1 MGHDQAA
8 FQQEQNRRQQ
18 GFTSERI
25 TSDGLISDRLTS
37 KGLGGN
43 GLGGNGLASNGLG
56 GNRLDGNGLTSGE
69 LTSDGLGNAE
79 LGNAEFGSDGLGG
92 SRRSANRRGTGRQGR
107 DERGGGGRGGARLGT
122 SRRQGSVNVLVP
134 APPAPAQ
141 ELASCLEQLQRQ
153 WQRHGHL
160 AALWR
165 AWPRLAGPQLA
176 PHCQPLRLQAGRL
189 TVGAQPGPWLQ
200 ALQYSRHQ
208 LLGALRAAGFEL
220 REVRVEQC
228 HPGAQPRAASL
239 VEEEIWQRHPSRVD
253 GHGMVPCP
261 QCGCPAP
268 GGEVQLWGH
277 CSFCRRTALGQQQPP
292 QTSGPPPTSGQ
303 PQPNSDQP

>member
-8 FQQEQNRRQQ
+8 FHQQQNRRRR
-18 GFTSERI
+18 GLASDEFTS
-25 TSDGLISDRLTS
+25 D
-37 KGLGGN
+37 
-43 GLGGNGLASNGLG
+43 GLGGNGLASNGVG
-56 GNRLDGNGLTSGE
+56 SNGVSGGE
-69 LTSDGLGNAE
+69 L
-79 LGNAEFGSDGLGG
+79 GSGGLGG
-92 SRRSANRRGTGRQGR
+92 SRRSTNRRGPGREGGDGQGR
-107 DERGGGGRGGARLGT
+107 DERGGDGRGGGGKGGARLGT

-160 AALWR
+160 EALWR

-200 ALQYSRHQ
+200 ALQYNRHQ

-253 GHGMVPCP
+253 GRGMVPCP

-292 QTSGPPPTSGQ
+292 PTSGPPPATQ
-303 PQPNSDQP
+303 

>member
-8 FQQEQNRRQQ
+8 FHQEQNRRRR
-18 GFTSERI
+18 GLASDEF
-25 TSDGLISDRLTS
+25 TSDGLGS
-37 KGLGGN
+37 
-43 GLGGNGLASNGLG
+43 NGLASNGVGGGELG
-56 GNRLDGNGLTSGE
+56 SAELGSAELGSGE
-69 LTSDGLGNAE
+69 L
-79 LGNAEFGSDGLGG
+79 GSGGLGG
-92 SRRSANRRGTGRQGR
+92 SRRSTNRRGPGRKGGDGQGR
-107 DERGGGGRGGARLGT
+107 DERGGDGRGGGGRGGGGRGGPRLGT

-200 ALQYSRHQ
+200 ALQYNRHQ

-253 GHGMVPCP
+253 GRGMVPCP

-292 QTSGPPPTSGQ
+292 PTSG
-303 PQPNSDQP
+303 

>member
-8 FQQEQNRRQQ
+8 YHQEQNRRRR
-18 GFTSERI
+18 GLASDEFTS
-25 TSDGLISDRLTS
+25 D
-37 KGLGGN
+37 
-43 GLGGNGLASNGLG
+43 GLGGNGLASNGLS
-56 GNRLDGNGLTSGE
+56 SGE
-69 LTSDGLGNAE
+69 LGSGE
-79 LGNAEFGSDGLGG
+79 LGSGELGSGGLGG
-92 SRRSANRRGTGRQGR
+92 SRRSTNRRGPGREGGDGQGR
-107 DERGGGGRGGARLGT
+107 DERGGGKGGARPGI

-160 AALWR
+160 EALWR

-200 ALQYSRHQ
+200 ALQYNRHQ

-253 GHGMVPCP
+253 GRGMVPCP

-277 CSFCRRTALGQQQPP
+277 CSFCRRTALGQQQPTP
-292 QTSGPPPTSGQ
+292 TSGPPPTSGQ
-303 PQPNSDQP
+303 PQPNSDQPQPATQ

>member
-8 FQQEQNRRQQ
+8 FHQEQNRRRR
-18 GFTSERI
+18 GLA
-25 TSDGLISDRLTS
+25 SD
-37 KGLGGN
+37 GLGGN
-43 GLGGNGLASNGLG
+43 GLGSNGLASNGVG
-56 GNRLDGNGLTSGE
+56 GGE
-69 LTSDGLGNAE
+69 LGSAE
-79 LGNAEFGSDGLGG
+79 LGTADLGG
-92 SRRSANRRGTGRQGR
+92 SRRSTNRRGPGRKGGDGQGR
-107 DERGGGGRGGARLGT
+107 DERGGDGRGGGGKGGARLGT

-200 ALQYSRHQ
+200 ALQYNRHQ

-253 GHGMVPCP
+253 GRGMVPCP

-292 QTSGPPPTSGQ
+292 PTSGPPPATQ
-303 PQPNSDQP
+303 

>member
-1 MGHDQAA
+1 MGHDHAA
-8 FQQEQNRRQQ
+8 FHQEQTRPQQ
-18 GFTSERI
+18 GFTSDEF
-25 TSDGLISDRLTS
+25 TSD
-37 KGLGGN
+37 
-43 GLGGNGLASNGLG
+43 GLGGNGLASNGVG
-56 GNRLDGNGLTSGE
+56 SGE
-69 LTSDGLGNAE
+69 LSGSELGSAE
-79 LGNAEFGSDGLGG
+79 LAS
-92 SRRSANRRGTGRQGR
+92 SRRSTNRRGTGRQGGDGQGR
-107 DERGGGGRGGARLGT
+107 DGRGGGGKGGARLGT

-200 ALQYSRHQ
+200 ALQYNRHQ

-228 HPGAQPRAASL
+228 HPGTQPRAASL
-239 VEEEIWQRHPSRVD
+239 VEEEIWRRHPSRVD
-253 GHGMVPCP
+253 GRGMVPCP

-277 CSFCRRTALGQQQPP
+277 CSFCRRTALGQQQP
-292 QTSGPPPTSGQ
+292 TSGQ

>member
-8 FQQEQNRRQQ
+8 FHQQQNRRRR
-18 GFTSERI
+18 GMANDEFTS
-25 TSDGLISDRLTS
+25 D
-37 KGLGGN
+37 
-43 GLGGNGLASNGLG
+43 GLGGNGLASNGL
-56 GNRLDGNGLTSGE
+56 S
-69 LTSDGLGNAE
+69 SAE
-79 LGNAEFGSDGLGG
+79 LGSAELGSGGLGG
-92 SRRSANRRGTGRQGR
+92 SRRSTNRRGPGRKGGDGQGR
-107 DERGGGGRGGARLGT
+107 DERGGDGRGGGGKGGARLGT

-200 ALQYSRHQ
+200 ALQYNRHQ

-253 GHGMVPCP
+253 GRGMVPCP

-277 CSFCRRTALGQQQPP
+277 CSFCRRTALGQQQPTP
-292 QTSGPPPTSGQ
+292 TSGPPPTSGQ
-303 PQPNSDQP
+303 PQPNSDQPPPATQ